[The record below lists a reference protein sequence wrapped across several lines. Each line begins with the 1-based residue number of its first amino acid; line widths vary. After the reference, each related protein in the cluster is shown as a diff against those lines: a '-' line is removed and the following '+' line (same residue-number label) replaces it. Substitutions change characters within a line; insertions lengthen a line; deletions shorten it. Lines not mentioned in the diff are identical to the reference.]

1 MNHRSLNKD
10 RAVSQSDPPWW
21 SRNPP
26 LEVLKQDFR
35 NQWATSEKL
44 HPSLTLSM
52 VWSQPQ
58 VAIWWIAATR
68 LLQYWLHFS
77 DPWALLGLNRIK
89 NNAAWH
95 TRQSGR
101 EPWIQAWGT
110 CFLMRV
116 YMQVWQKKGLF
127 GHGGDFEQSRIKCS
141 VVVAK
146 SSEWEAQRG
155 SGWWR
160 MEQLAR
166 YWDHLSTLILTCY
179 DISDPLFHSAEPLAA
194 AQRFL
199 RNHSILF
206 LTRLFPE
213 RLYSVW
219 M

>member
-10 RAVSQSDPPWW
+10 RAFSQSDPPWW

-26 LEVLKQDFR
+26 LGVLKQDFR

-77 DPWALLGLNRIK
+77 DPWALLGLNRMK

-116 YMQVWQKKGLF
+116 YMQVWQKKRPIWSWWWF
-127 GHGGDFEQSRIKCS
+127 WAIEDQMQCCGGQIIWVR
-141 VVVAK
+141 
-146 SSEWEAQRG
+146 SSEREWVMKDGAVG
-155 SGWWR
+155 
-160 MEQLAR
+160 
-166 YWDHLSTLILTCY
+166 
-179 DISDPLFHSAEPLAA
+179 
-194 AQRFL
+194 
-199 RNHSILF
+199 
-206 LTRLFPE
+206 
-213 RLYSVW
+213 
-219 M
+219 